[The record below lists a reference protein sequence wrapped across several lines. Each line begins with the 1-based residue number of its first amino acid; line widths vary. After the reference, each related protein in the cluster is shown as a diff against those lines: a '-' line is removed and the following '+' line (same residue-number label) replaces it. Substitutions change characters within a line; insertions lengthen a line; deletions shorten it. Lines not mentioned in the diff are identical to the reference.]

1 MSTSLIILH
10 IAVFLFGF
18 SALFGKLILQ
28 DALVIVFGRT
38 LIGAISLFSV
48 LQYSKIKIFIKSKKD
63 FYTLMIAGVLFAIHW
78 FTFFKSIQLSTVA
91 IGALTFSTYP
101 VFVTFLEPYFFKQKL
116 RLFDV
121 VIAMIT
127 LFGVFLIVPKFDIA
141 DNFTWGV
148 IYGLFAAI
156 SGAYLSI
163 LCKMCADKYSSALIS
178 FYQCAICSTVLLP
191 FVIWLKPVV
200 GVKDVFFIILLGT
213 VFTALS
219 GTLFIKSL
227 KSITVQLASITSS
240 LEPVYA
246 IIFSV
251 FLLNE
256 IPSYRTILG
265 GLVILGSVI
274 MATLNAKENIYIEH

>member
-101 VFVTFLEPYFFKQKL
+101 VFVTFLEPYF
-116 RLFDV
+116 
-121 VIAMIT
+121 
-127 LFGVFLIVPKFDIA
+127 
-141 DNFTWGV
+141 
-148 IYGLFAAI
+148 
-156 SGAYLSI
+156 
-163 LCKMCADKYSSALIS
+163 
-178 FYQCAICSTVLLP
+178 
-191 FVIWLKPVV
+191 
-200 GVKDVFFIILLGT
+200 
-213 VFTALS
+213 
-219 GTLFIKSL
+219 
-227 KSITVQLASITSS
+227 
-240 LEPVYA
+240 
-246 IIFSV
+246 
-251 FLLNE
+251 LNKN
-256 IPSYRTILG
+256 LDC
-265 GLVILGSVI
+265 L
-274 MATLNAKENIYIEH
+274 M